1 MKTITLKKLKIE
13 NFKKIKSLEI
23 DFNEKT
29 SIHADNGVGKT
40 TIFDSFT
47 WLLFGKDSLGSAQ
60 FDIKTLD
67 KNNNPVH
74 KKEHSVEA
82 VILCDNDEHT
92 IKRVYREKWT
102 KKRGDETESFDGHE
116 TIYEINAGVYSQKD
130 FKEFVSNIID
140 ENQFRL
146 LTSITYFHSLKWEER
161 RKILYSLVDDVSDLD
176 AAKGNADFETLVKF
190 LNGKDFENYR
200 KDIKA
205 KISPIKKELERLSG
219 EIEGTRKNIP
229 DDIDVV
235 SLKKELESLGD
246 PNSINNEIIKKRAEI
261 QNEIQQKIAERN
273 AQINEETKK
282 SLSRQREIIEA
293 KEKIKV
299 LEKRIDTCFSTRE
312 DLIEEW
318 NKVKSEQFSPTSCH
332 ACGVNTFEVQKVLS
346 KSTDEEAIALF
357 NKLAEAN
364 AETEESFKNEKAKKL
379 ADIDKRGADN
389 NATKDD
395 CIAQISELK
404 EFIENNPLIS
414 VDRTPFD
421 SSELEASMPEL
432 KDVDTEITSKIAS
445 INQEIGRQKEIDEMK
460 ERLKS
465 AEAKELDLS
474 KQLASLEKT
483 QFVCEKFARVKSDLF
498 VEKIN
503 KMFTFVTFKLFEKQI
518 NGGEAECCE
527 TLVDGVPFSTNVNTG
542 AKVNA
547 GIDILNVLSNK
558 MQVKCP
564 VFIDNMESCTSPI
577 EVQSQSIFLVVEKG
591 VKSLQ
596 IK

>member
-1 MKTITLKKLKIE
+1 MKTIFLKKLKIE

-282 SLSRQREIIEA
+282 SLSRQGEIIEA

-312 DLIEEW
+312 DLIAEW
-318 NKVKSEQFSPTSCH
+318 NKVKAEQFSPTSCH
-332 ACGVNTFEVQKVLS
+332 ACGINTFEVQKVLS

-379 ADIDKRGADN
+379 ADIDKRGVDN
-389 NATKDD
+389 NTMRDD

-404 EFIENNPLIS
+404 EFLENNPLIS

>member
-67 KNNNPVH
+67 ENNNPVH

-130 FKEFVSNIID
+130 FKEFVSNLID

-161 RKILYSLVDDVSDLD
+161 RKLLYSLVDDCSDLD
-176 AAKGNADFETLVKF
+176 AAKGNADFEKLITF

-205 KISPIKKELERLSG
+205 KISPIKRELERLSG
-219 EIEGTRKNIP
+219 EIEGMRKNIP
-229 DDIDVV
+229 DDIDIA

-282 SLSRQREIIEA
+282 SLSRQGEIIEA

-299 LEKRIDTCFSTRE
+299 LEKRIDTCSSRRE

-364 AETEESFKNEKAKKL
+364 AETEESFKNERAKKL
-379 ADIDKRGADN
+379 ADIDKRGVDN
-389 NATKDD
+389 NTMKDD

-404 EFIENNPLIS
+404 DFIENNPLIS

-483 QFVCEKFARVKSDLF
+483 QFVCEKFARVKSDIF

-518 NGGEAECCE
+518 KGG
-527 TLVDGVPFSTNVNTG
+527 VS
-542 AKVNA
+542 
-547 GIDILNVLSNK
+547 
-558 MQVKCP
+558 
-564 VFIDNMESCTSPI
+564 
-577 EVQSQSIFLVVEKG
+577 
-591 VKSLQ
+591 
-596 IK
+596 

>member
-29 SIHADNGVGKT
+29 IIYADNGVGKT

-60 FDIKTLD
+60 FDIKMLD
-67 KNNNPVH
+67 ENNNPVH

-102 KKRGDETESFDGHE
+102 KKRGDETESFNGHE

-130 FKEFVSNIID
+130 YKEFVSNLID

-161 RKILYSLVDDVSDLD
+161 RKLLYSLVDDCSDLD
-176 AAKGNADFETLVKF
+176 AAKGNADFEKLIKF

-229 DDIDVV
+229 DDIDIA

-282 SLSRQREIIEA
+282 SLSRQGEIIEA

-299 LEKRIDTCFSTRE
+299 LEKRIDTCFSRRE
-312 DLIEEW
+312 DLIKEW

-389 NATKDD
+389 NAMRDD

-404 EFIENNPLIS
+404 DFIENNPLIP
-414 VDRTPFD
+414 VDKTPFD

-460 ERLKS
+460 ERLKL

-483 QFVCEKFARVKSDLF
+483 QFVCEKFARAKSDLF

-518 NGGEAECCE
+518 NGGETECCE

>member
-219 EIEGTRKNIP
+219 EIEGIRKNIP

-273 AQINEETKK
+273 AQINEEIKK
-282 SLSRQREIIEA
+282 SLSRQGEIIEA

-332 ACGVNTFEVQKVLS
+332 ACGINTFEVQKVLS

-379 ADIDKRGADN
+379 ADIDKRGVDN
-389 NATKDD
+389 NTMRDD

>member
-1 MKTITLKKLKIE
+1 MKTIFLKKLKIE

-82 VILCDNDEHT
+82 VILCDSDEHT

-282 SLSRQREIIEA
+282 SLSRQGEIIEA

-312 DLIEEW
+312 DLIAEW
-318 NKVKSEQFSPTSCH
+318 NKVKAEQFSPTSCH
-332 ACGVNTFEVQKVLS
+332 ACGINTFEVQKVLS

-379 ADIDKRGADN
+379 ADIDKRGVDN
-389 NATKDD
+389 NTMRDD